1 MVSRGQKRSLGFDR
15 GSVRAWQRRHNRRAL
30 LSGIGLLLLSALL
43 WLMTYWAVKIFF
55 FLLTVRLVRHI
66 GEEGHA
72 RMASVAGV
80 ALLVVLVLECALYG
94 KRRYDRHSYAN
105 SVVLKEIV
113 DGEQEFVARRLIA
126 GWFTGDDL
134 LRDLLF
140 VAPRCTAR
148 AVESLTSY
156 VTLPP
161 ALLHRAQAIL
171 AELAGKVTWTPVGPF
186 LKDGLALVRLRKMG
200 LVQVRVKKGVGEIRL
215 TPRVLRP
222 TRAMSGL

>member
-1 MVSRGQKRSLGFDR
+1 MVNRGQKRSLGFDR
-15 GSVRAWQRRHNRRAL
+15 VNVRAWQRRHNRRAL

-43 WLMTYWAVKIFF
+43 WLMTYWAVKFFF
-55 FLLTVRLVRHI
+55 FLLTVRLVYHI
-66 GEEGHA
+66 GEEGHG

-105 SVVLKEIV
+105 SVVLKGIV
-113 DGEQEFVARRLIA
+113 DGEQEFVARRVIA
-126 GWFTGDDL
+126 GWFTEDDL

-161 ALLHRAQAIL
+161 ALLHRAQAVL

-186 LKDGLALVRLRKMG
+186 VKDGLALVRLRKMG

-215 TPRVLRP
+215 TPKVLRP
-222 TRAMSGL
+222 TGALSGL

>member
-1 MVSRGQKRSLGFDR
+1 MVSRGQNRSLGFDR
-15 GSVRAWQRRHNRRAL
+15 VKVRAWQRRHNRRAL

-43 WLMTYWAVKIFF
+43 WLITYWVLKFSF
-55 FLLTVRLVRHI
+55 FLLLVRMLYEV
-66 GEEGHA
+66 GEEAHGRTVSA
-72 RMASVAGV
+72 LAVAV
-80 ALLVVLVLECALYG
+80 LVVLVLECALYG
-94 KRRYDRHSYAN
+94 KKRYDRQSYAN
-105 SVVLKEIV
+105 SVVLKGIV

-156 VTLPP
+156 VSLPP

-186 LKDGLALVRLRKMG
+186 VKDGLALVRLRKMG
-200 LVQVRVKKGVGEIRL
+200 LVQVRVKKGVGEVRL
-215 TPRVLRP
+215 TPRALRP
-222 TRAMSGL
+222 